1 MSRGRTVTDCPSML
15 GQRVGVQNTNSIV
28 KIRTC
33 CFYHSCLLLFVMCC
47 CLSPVHAP
55 PCTLHCAGR
64 AGCCSIQDP
73 AHKVCLVVV
82 IVIIVVI
89 IVIIVV
95 IIGIIVVIIVII
107 VVIIV
112 IIFITTSLILTMMT
126 TSFKCSFDLS
136 TLHYRCVDFTKR
148 RAPI

>member
-15 GQRVGVQNTNSIV
+15 GQRVGVQNANSIV

-64 AGCCSIQDP
+64 AGCCSSQDP

-82 IVIIVVI
+82 IV
-89 IVIIVV
+89 
-95 IIGIIVVIIVII
+95 IIVVIIVII

>member
-95 IIGIIVVIIVII
+95 II
-107 VVIIV
+107 V